1 MGDVKEVK
9 TSFSRNLAVKKKRR
23 GKMKQYFKGATNL
36 GEKVCLIF
44 CL

>member
-9 TSFSRNLAVKKKRR
+9 TSFSRNLAVKKKG

-36 GEKVCLIF
+36 GEKVCFIF
-44 CL
+44 CS